1 MTCED
6 TALSLEDS
14 AFLQTYSWWMRNFGS
29 FPVAMV
35 GIFLNSIALKVL
47 STASMRSNFFNRLL
61 FCLAIFDN
69 LLLLCEIS
77 EVVRHVYQTYGQFHL
92 FIWLIYPVRNMV
104 MCCSTFMTIVLAH
117 ERYQA
122 IINPVEYRNRAS
134 QNMMKRLSCYVLP
147 MLIFVC
153 VYFSPKFLELSVGGL
168 IKCMNGTNTTTIS
181 IKEQVNPESIQ
192 YDNCSKQYRLIPT
205 ELRTNHYYVLWYIN
219 ISNMVLTAILPL
231 LLLIFLCYRTY
242 TSLSRFNR
250 RRPSRPE
257 NIFEG
262 AGRESGNSSN
272 DAKKTSIL
280 FSTVIVF
287 ICCHSLRILLN
298 IEEFLELSRILEKR
312 DKGCN
317 GDAFKFWF
325 SILVPVSHLFIII
338 NSSVNF
344 FIYSFLDP
352 AFKRILRQA
361 VKNMVFRNNRNHA
374 EDIELPVINNNG
386 DT

>member
-1 MTCED
+1 
-6 TALSLEDS
+6 
-14 AFLQTYSWWMRNFGS
+14 
-29 FPVAMV
+29 
-35 GIFLNSIALKVL
+35 
-47 STASMRSNFFNRLL
+47 
-61 FCLAIFDN
+61 
-69 LLLLCEIS
+69 
-77 EVVRHVYQTYGQFHL
+77 
-92 FIWLIYPVRNMV
+92 
-104 MCCSTFMTIVLAH
+104 
-117 ERYQA
+117 
-122 IINPVEYRNRAS
+122 
-134 QNMMKRLSCYVLP
+134 
-147 MLIFVC
+147 
-153 VYFSPKFLELSVGGL
+153 
-168 IKCMNGTNTTTIS
+168 MNGTNTTTIS